1 MRICTRVQDEAHR
14 HLSVSSPNV
23 LPGVFLPP
31 PSPGPNHS
39 AHISWPRSRISPVRL
54 GPGVRLRIAEAK
66 HENSEIPEGVYVVYK
81 FAKFLVLEVPGHTN
95 SVNLQ

>member
-1 MRICTRVQDEAHR
+1 M
-14 HLSVSSPNV
+14 
-23 LPGVFLPP
+23 
-31 PSPGPNHS
+31 
-39 AHISWPRSRISPVRL
+39 RL

-95 SVNLQ
+95 SEDLQRFSSVPW